1 MLRRFQS
8 AVGREI
14 LILCH
19 FGAHAASYAWE
30 LSVPPAT
37 QLLEIDCQE
46 VWREL
51 DNYMEGDL
59 TSEMRDRIE
68 RHLQGF
74 PHCRAVYDGSRNI
87 VRLLGNKDV
96 FELPR
101 GFSRRLYERLSSM
114 H

>member
-1 MLRRFQS
+1 M
-8 AVGREI
+8 
-14 LILCH
+14 
-19 FGAHAASYAWE
+19 
-30 LSVPPAT
+30 PPAT

-51 DNYMEGDL
+51 VNYMEGDL

-68 RHLQGF
+68 RHLQGC